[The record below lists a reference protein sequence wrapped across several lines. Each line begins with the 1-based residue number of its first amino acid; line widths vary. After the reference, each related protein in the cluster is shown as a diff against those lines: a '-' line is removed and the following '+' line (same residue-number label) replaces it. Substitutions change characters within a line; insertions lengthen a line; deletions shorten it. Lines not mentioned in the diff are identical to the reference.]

1 MISEGECHGRILL
14 DSNIRNNKIMKL
26 SEQQNKI
33 KRVFVSIHEHPKQEI
48 SKKNIH
54 SKPPLQVSKF
64 IKKKTDTSRSHTPE
78 QNSIRPGSLACKMPG
93 RRSISPYT
101 TSFQDSSIPIKSQI
115 SLLAMS
121 QISNEDSYC
130 HPYEL
135 DSEKTS
141 KQKHSRV
148 SANSK
153 KADLTPGAF
162 SQKQIVSES
171 QLVIKKEKEN
181 SQYFTYSGFHTD
193 ECTTVASRT
202 PSPLLPPRNN
212 RCSVLSRN
220 FKINKESFANEVEK
234 CGRDSVE
241 ALDSL
246 RIDSARVDQKDK
258 SCFGDEVQNGKINVK
273 YIKKGNKDDGD
284 KRSFMKGIKDDRTCQ
299 GGAGTRQAGQ
309 RGIWKSEVM
318 GKEGSQERDDATPW
332 ISILNDLEHMLSN
345 KDLSPHM
352 ASAYKRVPIKLT
364 RGK

>member
-1 MISEGECHGRILL
+1 M
-14 DSNIRNNKIMKL
+14 DSNLRNNKIMKL
-26 SEQQNKI
+26 SEKQNKI

-54 SKPPLQVSKF
+54 SKPPLQISKF
-64 IKKKTDTSRSHTPE
+64 IKKKTETSRSHTPE
-78 QNSIRPGSLACKMPG
+78 QNSIRPGSLAYKTPG
-93 RRSISPYT
+93 RRSMSPYT
-101 TSFQDSSIPIKSQI
+101 TSFQDSSIPTKSQL

-135 DSEKTS
+135 DSEKAS
-141 KQKHSRV
+141 KQKASRIA
-148 SANSK
+148 SNSK
-153 KADLTPGAF
+153 KVDLTPGIF

-171 QLVIKKEKEN
+171 QLMIKKEKEN

-220 FKINKESFANEVEK
+220 FKINKESFANEIEK
-234 CGRDSVE
+234 CGKDSFEILDSV
-241 ALDSL
+241 
-246 RIDSARVDQKDK
+246 RIDYERADLKGKSGFVDEGQEEKFFVK
-258 SCFGDEVQNGKINVK
+258 SCTRGKEEV
-273 YIKKGNKDDGD
+273 DR
-284 KRSFMKGIKDDRTCQ
+284 RSFVKGIKDDRAEK
-299 GGAGTRQAGQ
+299 GSVGNRQTGK
-309 RGIWKSEVM
+309 RGVWKSEVM
-318 GKEGSQERDDATPW
+318 GKEGIVDKDKDDATPW

-345 KDLSPHM
+345 KDLSPHIV
-352 ASAYKRVPIKLT
+352 SAYKRVPIKLT